1 MDKLSEKA
9 AREWRADA
17 RAAHDDPLLDCLVE
31 ITRLHG
37 VTATA
42 QALSSGLPLEEHRL
56 TPALLPRAAA
66 RAQLSARVVKRTLV
80 SISQDRWP
88 ASRLLQG
95 ERACLLL
102 KKEDGKYVVSHP
114 ELGGSSVEMTPE
126 ALAAHARAPLV
137 LGRHHGKPPPVPR
150 RVDRRP
156 ADQHLRHGDA
166 IVHHERV

>member
-1 MDKLSEKA
+1 MDKLSELA

-66 RAQLSARVVKRTLV
+66 IHYAKLARYGF
-80 SISQDRWP
+80 P
-88 ASRLLQG
+88 
-95 ERACLLL
+95 LLL
-102 KKEDGKYVVSHP
+102 VM
-114 ELGGSSVEMTPE
+114 LF
-126 ALAAHARAPLV
+126 V
-137 LGRHHGKPPPVPR
+137 LPMISPQT
-150 RVDRRP
+150 D
-156 ADQHLRHGDA
+156 
-166 IVHHERV
+166 IVHRFVAPIAGAATDFFFGIANLGAA